1 MHRFKRLPEEGG
13 EEGRGTGKTR
23 RRLQAL
29 LAALLPVLFV
39 LFGWPAGALAQQ
51 VLVSNLGQAD
61 FATASPIASLLGVF
75 DHAQQFTTGSNSAGY
90 RLNSVEIEFG
100 RLDAGF
106 PFSVSIRTNASGS
119 PGTVVGTLANPSYT
133 AFTTDTVLKFTAAG
147 DGIAL
152 AASTSYF
159 LVLDVTG
166 DSGSNFA
173 TWRVTTSMS
182 EDSGG
187 ASGWS
192 IADLH
197 RFRQNVADAAWTNNL
212 VRSSLKLRINGS
224 AVTLPTVTIARVASP
239 VTEGA
244 AARFTVSR
252 TGATTAAL
260 AVQLSVSE
268 NSAGGRNFVAS
279 TNEGAKSVSIPM
291 GSASAVYSVAT
302 VGDAIDEPDG
312 AVTVTVASGSGYTV
326 GSPSTATVTVNDDDL
341 PVVTIVR
348 DASSVTEGTSASFTV
363 TRAGL
368 TTAALPVSLTVAD
381 AAGSD
386 FVASEGEGADTVTIA
401 AGQASVAYRVAT
413 VADNVDEPNGVVT
426 VTLTAGTGYTVG
438 TQGSAGV
445 TVNDDDVP
453 GVLINGSGS
462 DISASVGEN
471 GGSSTYAVQLATQ
484 PSHNVTLTV
493 SSATANAA
501 TVNKAGG
508 SAGGTQ
514 TLTFTP
520 SGAGAWNVA
529 QTITVTGYDNSRD
542 DANNQRSSV
551 ITHTAASSDTGYEG
565 ISGPRVTVTVIDDD
579 TPELTVSAQGGAVR
593 VNENA
598 AATIV
603 VTSSI
608 PVDGSIDHGQP
619 TVSAGGSV
627 SASATTIA
635 GGRAVNSYTVTA
647 TDNNQDEPDWSV
659 TTGIGAG
666 SGYTLGTP
674 SSITLT
680 VRDNDPTI
688 VSLAGGGTLF
698 EGETAAFTVTLGRAL
713 AADETID
720 VPLAVSGVNVS
731 VDDWNLALDSGQGL
745 NAGVSLA
752 GPNTATPQV
761 SFTNAGARTATL
773 LLTAAAGSG
782 GKTLRVELGPDGAG
796 ANGFD
801 RTSLATN
808 VGGGANPHPT
818 ARAFSLT
825 VTADAVIND
834 RDFVVF
840 SPRQG
845 AASGPVLPEGE
856 QRTLIVHRIAFT
868 PDRSG
873 LHIPNAW
880 GFRLCFTGTATP
892 GADYQVR
899 HSGGPA
905 RLDQEGCTRAN
916 NAADGTAVPA
926 GLDRVPFYVALLHD
940 DLDEAKESV
949 IATLSRTVNTGVSG
963 DGYSETRFTIEEP
976 PLIDKVRHYTTEIAR
991 GWDHV
996 LRWRRALHALSDGAE
1011 GEGPAMTAA
1020 EAQGY
1025 ADQDGTRWAPV
1036 VAALTN
1042 LEGAARSPQRSDSEA
1057 AEGNDSA
1064 ATACAATSADLV
1076 ETVRGYY
1083 ELNRNRADRGY
1094 GENWLRVLIA
1104 FRAETHATLMPYT
1117 AAEAR
1122 ASERKWPGWR
1132 PVREELERLEV
1143 CNDQPG
1149 VTVARDAPRIGWDR
1163 SEGLQEEAADADFNL
1178 KLTSTIALAA
1188 DLTVAYRLSGTA
1200 TCGTDYRIAGADC
1213 AAGTGRF
1220 VLPAGTAASAGVLF
1234 PITVVKDS
1242 DADHDETIILALE
1255 DGTHHD
1261 LGAHPIFTGTLV
1273 ESTGEAA
1280 FSLTG
1285 VPVVGGT
1292 LTVEKI
1298 ADDPDGNGTFSYE
1311 WQFRASSGETWNAAA
1326 AAARGCGSSAV
1337 CAPTHSDQS
1346 PTLGGGFRV
1355 MVSYTDGHKVA
1366 TTVATDPVGPMQSA
1380 DTLTVSIDDA
1390 KAAEGD
1396 AVVFTVRLSKPAP
1409 DSVTVVW
1416 QTRESGPA
1424 SARKGVD
1431 YEDRQRGETVFRKG
1445 QSEGPARVRT
1455 FADAHDD
1462 GGETFEM
1469 VITSASSAG
1478 RDRSFTILIAD
1489 GVAIGTITND
1499 DPLPAAYLAR
1509 FGRTVAEQA
1518 LDGIAG
1524 RLAAPRTPGM
1534 QGTLAGYAL
1543 GAAADP
1549 GPPFAPAAPDR
1560 PTLNDVVSGAFGPPP
1575 DPHAARALADIAR
1588 GFGGQVSSPESSFP
1602 GAWDTD
1608 SFGDPFGGFDDSP
1621 PGPSPTMTA
1630 QEALLGSRF
1639 ALTAP
1644 SDATGGSAAVWG
1656 RASQHRFDGA
1666 ERGDGTAITL
1676 DGAVTTGM
1684 LGADYAR
1691 GDWLVGLA
1699 LTHSTSEGDY
1709 ASVGEDRCSET
1720 DGERC
1725 DGAVRAGDGTV
1736 DASLTA
1742 AVPYASLKA
1751 SERLTLWGA
1760 AGVGTGEVT
1769 VRTAMDARYRA
1780 DTNWTMAA
1788 AGIRGDLLGAP
1799 RDGALESRSG
1809 ASGFALALTSD
1820 ALWART
1826 ASEKTR
1832 GLAASESDVTRVRF
1846 GLEGRWR
1853 IAMEDDGHLT
1863 PTLELGARHDGGDAE
1878 TGVGVE
1884 FGGGLAWSAPALG
1897 LSLDLSGRTLIAH
1910 EDDDLKDRG
1919 FSAAF
1924 AFDPAPETERGPSF
1938 SLRQDFGG
1946 QAEGGLDALF
1956 TSAPLAD
1963 RTASDAPARWTMEA
1977 AWGVPVL
1984 KGRFTGSP
1992 HAGLGLAPGA
2002 RDYRLGWRLT
2012 PQAATAPDLS
2022 LGVTATHRESDT
2034 TDPEHRVGVEAT
2046 IRW

>member
-1 MHRFKRLPEEGG
+1 M
-13 EEGRGTGKTR
+13 
-23 RRLQAL
+23 L
-29 LAALLPVLFV
+29 LF

-90 RLNSVEIEFG
+90 RLSSVEIEFG

-197 RFRQNVADAAWTNNL
+197 RLRQNVADAAWVNN
-212 VRSSLKLRINGS
+212 VARSTLKIRINGS
-224 AVTLPTVTIARVASP
+224 AVTLPTVTIARVATP

-252 TGATTAAL
+252 TGATAAAL

-268 NSAGGRNFVAS
+268 DSTGGRNFVVS
-279 TNEGAKSVSIPM
+279 TNEGAKSFSIPA

-326 GSPSTATVTVNDDDL
+326 GSPSSASVTVNDDDL
-341 PVVTIVR
+341 PVVTIAR

-368 TTAALPVSLTVAD
+368 TTAALTVSLTVAD
-381 AAGSD
+381 AAGSN
-386 FVASEGEGADTVTIA
+386 FVASEGEGADAVTIA

-413 VADNVDEPNGVVT
+413 VDDNVDEPNGVVT

-438 TQGSAGV
+438 AQGSVGV

-471 GGSSTYAVQLATQ
+471 GGRSTYTVQLATQ
-484 PSHNVTLTV
+484 PSHNVTVTV

-635 GGRAVNSYTVTA
+635 GGRVVNSYTVTA
-647 TDNNQDEPDWSV
+647 TDNNQDEPDWSI

-761 SFTNAGARTATL
+761 SFTGVGARTATL

-905 RLDQEGCTRAN
+905 RLDQEGCTRAH

-1025 ADQDGTRWAPV
+1025 ADQDGTRWVPV

-1042 LEGAARSPQRSDSEA
+1042 LEGAARSPQRSPSPPPVPAISISGGRAVTEGGDAVFTLAAVPAPAVDLPVTVTVSETGSFIA
-1057 AEGNDSA
+1057 SGELGTRTVTIGAGGTADFTVATDDDGTDEVDGSVTATLNEGDGYEVGQPSSQTA
-1064 ATACAATSADLV
+1064 DILDDDEPAVACAATSAGLV
-1076 ETVRGYY
+1076 AAVHGYY
-1083 ELNRNRADRGY
+1083 GLNRNRADRGY

-1104 FRAETHATLMPYT
+1104 FGAETHATLAPYT

-1122 ASERKWPGWR
+1122 AGERRWSGWR
-1132 PVREELERLEV
+1132 PVREELERLEA
-1143 CNDQPG
+1143 CK
-1149 VTVARDAPRIGWDR
+1149 DR
-1163 SEGLQEEAADADFNL
+1163 
-1178 KLTSTIALAA
+1178 
-1188 DLTVAYRLSGTA
+1188 V
-1200 TCGTDYRIAGADC
+1200 
-1213 AAGTGRF
+1213 
-1220 VLPAGTAASAGVLF
+1220 
-1234 PITVVKDS
+1234 
-1242 DADHDETIILALE
+1242 
-1255 DGTHHD
+1255 
-1261 LGAHPIFTGTLV
+1261 
-1273 ESTGEAA
+1273 
-1280 FSLTG
+1280 
-1285 VPVVGGT
+1285 
-1292 LTVEKI
+1292 
-1298 ADDPDGNGTFSYE
+1298 DDD
-1311 WQFRASSGETWNAAA
+1311 
-1326 AAARGCGSSAV
+1326 
-1337 CAPTHSDQS
+1337 
-1346 PTLGGGFRV
+1346 
-1355 MVSYTDGHKVA
+1355 
-1366 TTVATDPVGPMQSA
+1366 
-1380 DTLTVSIDDA
+1380 
-1390 KAAEGD
+1390 D
-1396 AVVFTVRLSKPAP
+1396 AVVARTLSISDAAGNEGETLKFIVTLSPPLPPGSTELVRVL
-1409 DSVTVVW
+1409 VE
-1416 QTRESGPA
+1416 TRESNPV
-1424 SARKGVD
+1424 SARENAD
-1431 YEDRQRGETVFRKG
+1431 YQHNSWWLRFQPG
-1445 QSEGPARVRT
+1445 QTEKSYWVHA
-1455 FADAHDD
+1455 FDDAHDD

-1469 VITSASSAG
+1469 VLRNAEGAT
-1478 RDRSFTILIAD
+1478 IAD
-1489 GVAIGTITND
+1489 AVGVGTITNA

-1518 LDGIAG
+1518 LDGIAA
-1524 RLAAPRTPGM
+1524 RLEAERTPGLE
-1534 QGTLAGYAL
+1534 GTLAGHAPIS
-1543 GAAADP
+1543 DP
-1549 GPPFAPAAPDR
+1549 PPATDDAPD
-1560 PTLNDVVSGAFGPPP
+1560 PFDPP
-1575 DPHAARALADIAR
+1575 DPLD
-1588 GFGGQVSSPESSFP
+1588 PL
-1602 GAWDTD
+1602 
-1608 SFGDPFGGFDDSP
+1608 DPFHR
-1621 PGPSPTMTA
+1621 PSPQSRSMSA
-1630 QEALLGSRF
+1630 REALLGSRF
-1639 ALTAP
+1639 TLTGEP
-1644 SDATGGSAAVWG
+1644 DAAGGTMAFWG
-1656 RASQHRFDGA
+1656 RASQAHFDGA
-1666 ERGDGTAITL
+1666 ERGEGTDIHL
-1676 DGAVTTGM
+1676 DGKVTTGL
-1684 LGADYAR
+1684 LGTDYAR

-1699 LTHSTSEGDY
+1699 LTQSTSEGSY
-1709 ASVGEDRCSET
+1709 AALGGGEASVL
-1720 DGERC
+1720 C
-1725 DGAVRAGDGTV
+1725 DGAVCAGNGDIE
-1736 DASLTA
+1736 ASLTA
-1742 AVPYASLKA
+1742 AVPYAALRA
-1751 SERLTLWGA
+1751 SERLDLWGA
-1760 AGVGTGEVT
+1760 AGIGAGEVT
-1769 VRTAMDARYRA
+1769 LKTRGARYRA
-1780 DTNWTMAA
+1780 DIDWTMAA
-1788 AGIRGDLLGAP
+1788 AGVRSDLLTPPAEGRGP
-1799 RDGALESRSG
+1799 
-1809 ASGFALALTSD
+1809 ALALTSD

-1826 ASEKTR
+1826 SSDRTR
-1832 GLAASESDVTRVRF
+1832 DLAASASDVTRLRV
-1846 GLEGRWR
+1846 GVEGSYRLSF
-1853 IAMEDDGHLT
+1853 DGNSHLT
-1863 PTLELGARHDGGDAE
+1863 PTLEAGARHDGGDAE
-1878 TGVGVE
+1878 TGFGVE
-1884 FGGGLAWSAPALG
+1884 LGGGIAWAHPRLG
-1897 LSLDLSGRTLIAH
+1897 LSLDLSGRTLLAH
-1910 EDDDLKDRG
+1910 EDDDLEDRG
-1919 FSAAF
+1919 ISAALT
-1924 AFDPAPETERGPSF
+1924 FDPDPATERGASF
-1938 SLRQDFGG
+1938 RLNQDFGG
-1946 QAEGGLDALF
+1946 RARGGLGALF
-1956 TSAPLAD
+1956 GSTPLEE
-1963 RTASDAPARWTMEA
+1963 RTAGEARSRWTMEA
-1977 AWGVPVL
+1977 AYGVPTL
-1984 KGRFTGSP
+1984 GGRFTASP
-1992 HAGLGLAPGA
+1992 HAGLGLAPDA
-2002 RDYRLGWRLT
+2002 RSYTLGWRFT
-2012 PQAATAPDLS
+2012 PQAATAPGLS
-2022 LGVTATHRESDT
+2022 FGVSATRRESDT
-2034 TDPEHRVGVEAT
+2034 ETPEHTVAVEAT
-2046 IRW
+2046 LRW

>member
-1 MHRFKRLPEEGG
+1 MRGLPRL
-13 EEGRGTGKTR
+13 
-23 RRLQAL
+23 AVL
-29 LAALLPVLFV
+29 LFLSS
-39 LFGWPAGALAQQ
+39 WPAGALAQQ

-119 PGTVVGTLANPSYT
+119 PGTVVGTLGNPAYT
-133 AFTTDTVLKFTAAG
+133 AFTTDRVLTFMAAG
-147 DGIAL
+147 AGIAL

-159 LVLDVTG
+159 VVLDVTG

-239 VTEGA
+239 VTEGS

-268 NSAGGRNFVAS
+268 DSTGGRNFVTS
-279 TNEGAKSVSIPM
+279 SNEGSKTFSIPS
-291 GSASAVYSVAT
+291 GSASSVYSVSTVDDAT
-302 VGDAIDEPDG
+302 DEPNG
-312 AVTVTVASGSGYTV
+312 VVTVTVAAGTGYTV
-326 GSPSTATVTVNDDDL
+326 GTSASATVTVNDDDL
-341 PVVTIVR
+341 PVVTIAR
-348 DASSVTEGTSASFTV
+348 GASQVTEGTAASFTV

-368 TTAALPVSLTVAD
+368 TTAALSVSLTLAD

-386 FVASEGEGADTVTIA
+386 FVASRDEGADTVTIA

-413 VADNVDEPNGVVT
+413 VDDNVDEPNGVVT

-438 TQGSAGV
+438 AQGSASV

-471 GGSSTYAVQLATQ
+471 GGSSTYTVQLATQ

-551 ITHTAASSDTGYEG
+551 ITHTAASSDAGYDG
-565 ISGPRVTVTVIDDD
+565 ISGPRVTVTVTDDD
-579 TPELTVSAQGGAVR
+579 TPELTVSAQNGMVG
-593 VNENA
+593 VNESA

-635 GGRAVNSYTVTA
+635 GGRVVNSYTVTA
-647 TDNNQDEPDWSV
+647 TDNNQDEPDWSI

-698 EGETAAFTVTLGRAL
+698 EGETAAFTVTLGRVL

-720 VPLAVSGVNVS
+720 VPLALSGVNV
-731 VDDWNLALDSGQGL
+731 VAGDWSLALDPGQGL
-745 NAGVSLA
+745 NAGVSL
-752 GPNTATPQV
+752 GGRSTATPQV
-761 SFTNAGARTATL
+761 TFTGAGARTATL

-796 ANGFD
+796 ANGFG
-801 RTSLATN
+801 RTGLATN
-808 VGGGANPHPT
+808 VGGGASPHPT

-825 VTADAVIND
+825 ITADAVVDD

-856 QRTLIVHRIAFT
+856 QRVLTVHRIAYT

-892 GADYQVR
+892 GADYHVR
-899 HSGGPA
+899 HGGGPA
-905 RLDQEGCTRAN
+905 RLDQDGCTRAN

-926 GLDRVPFYVALLHD
+926 ALDRVPFYIALLHD
-940 DLDEAKESV
+940 DLDEAQESV
-949 IATLSRTVNTGVSG
+949 IATLSRTFNTGVSG

-996 LRWRRALHALSDGAE
+996 LRWRRALHALSGGAE
-1011 GEGPAMTAA
+1011 GEGPAMAAA

-1025 ADQDGTRWAPV
+1025 ADQGWMRWVSVA
-1036 VAALTN
+1036 AALTA
-1042 LEGAARSPQRSDSEA
+1042 LEGAARSPQRSDAPPALPAISIAGGAAVTEGGDAAFTLRAVPAPATDLPITVTVSETGSFA
-1057 AEGNDSA
+1057 AAGEVGARTVTVGASGTADFAVATDDDGTDEADGSVTATLNAGDGYALGQPSA
-1064 ATACAATSADLV
+1064 QTVNILDDDEPAVACAATSASLV
-1076 ETVRGYY
+1076 AKVRGYY

-1104 FRAETHATLMPYT
+1104 FGAETHATLAPYT

-1122 ASERKWPGWR
+1122 MGERLWSGWR
-1132 PVREELERLEV
+1132 PVREELERLEA
-1143 CNDQPG
+1143 CNDLADEAAVG
-1149 VTVARDAPRIGWDR
+1149 RTLSISDAAG
-1163 SEGLQEEAADADFNL
+1163 SEGETL
-1178 KLTSTIALAA
+1178 KFTI
-1188 DLTVAYRLSGTA
+1188 TLSPP
-1200 TCGTDYRIAGADC
+1200 
-1213 AAGTGRF
+1213 
-1220 VLPAGTAASAGVLF
+1220 LPLGSAELVR
-1234 PITVVKDS
+1234 V
-1242 DADHDETIILALE
+1242 
-1255 DGTHHD
+1255 
-1261 LGAHPIFTGTLV
+1261 LV
-1273 ESTGEAA
+1273 E
-1280 FSLTG
+1280 
-1285 VPVVGGT
+1285 
-1292 LTVEKI
+1292 
-1298 ADDPDGNGTFSYE
+1298 
-1311 WQFRASSGETWNAAA
+1311 
-1326 AAARGCGSSAV
+1326 
-1337 CAPTHSDQS
+1337 
-1346 PTLGGGFRV
+1346 
-1355 MVSYTDGHKVA
+1355 
-1366 TTVATDPVGPMQSA
+1366 
-1380 DTLTVSIDDA
+1380 
-1390 KAAEGD
+1390 
-1396 AVVFTVRLSKPAP
+1396 
-1409 DSVTVVW
+1409 
-1416 QTRESGPA
+1416 TRESSPV
-1424 SARKGVD
+1424 SARENSD
-1431 YEDRQRGETVFRKG
+1431 YQHNRWWLTFSPG
-1445 QSEGPARVRT
+1445 QTEQSYWIHALD
-1455 FADAHDD
+1455 DAHDD

-1469 VITSASSAG
+1469 VLSRPVGAS
-1478 RDRSFTILIAD
+1478 IAD
-1489 GVAIGTITND
+1489 AVGVGTISNA

-1524 RLAAPRTPGM
+1524 RMQADRAPGM
-1534 QGTLAGYAL
+1534 QGSFAGLAL
-1543 GAAADP
+1543 GASAGSGRASGQPATGGADAAD
-1549 GPPFAPAAPDR
+1549 
-1560 PTLNDVVSGAFGPPP
+1560 NGA
-1575 DPHAARALADIAR
+1575 ALAVADMAR
-1588 GFGGQVSSPESSFP
+1588 SLGVGASMPMQPGGASGPFGDRFGAGSADSGFGASPLQSR
-1602 GAWDTD
+1602 AM
-1608 SFGDPFGGFDDSP
+1608 
-1621 PGPSPTMTA
+1621 TMR
-1630 QEALLGSRF
+1630 EVLLGSSF
-1639 ALTAP
+1639 SLTGQADG
-1644 SDATGGSAAVWG
+1644 SGGSLAFWG
-1656 RASQHRFDGA
+1656 RTAQGGFNGA
-1666 ERGDGTAITL
+1666 EGGNGTDISLDGT
-1676 DGAVTTGM
+1676 VTTGI

-1691 GDWLVGLA
+1691 GNWLVGLA
-1699 LTHSTSEGDY
+1699 LTRSSSTGSY
-1709 ASVGEDRCSET
+1709 AAIGGVDPCSEAAS
-1720 DGERC
+1720 EASC
-1725 DGAVRAGDGTV
+1725 VGAAPVGDGKVAAT
-1736 DASLTA
+1736 LPA
-1742 AVPYASLKA
+1742 AVPYAALRV
-1751 SERLTLWGA
+1751 SERLKLWGA
-1760 AGVGTGEVT
+1760 AGYGAGEVMLKT
-1769 VRTAMDARYRA
+1769 MGESHSAGTSWA
-1780 DTNWTMAA
+1780 MAA
-1788 AGIRGDLLGAP
+1788 TGMRGEVLRAPAGGPG
-1799 RDGALESRSG
+1799 
-1809 ASGFALALTSD
+1809 LAVTSD
-1820 ALWART
+1820 ALWVRT
-1826 ASEKTR
+1826 ASEEAR
-1832 GLAASESDVTRVRF
+1832 DFAASSSDVTRLRL
-1846 GLEGRWR
+1846 GLEGSWR
-1853 IAMEDDGHLT
+1853 IALENGGALT
-1863 PTLELGARHDGGDAE
+1863 PKLALGARHDGGDAE
-1878 TGVGVE
+1878 TGFGIE
-1884 FGGGLAWSAPALG
+1884 LGGGLAWSAPGLGLALDLEGRTLITHEDGAMRDRGFSASLAYDPAPDSALG
-1897 LSLDLSGRTLIAH
+1897 LSLA
-1910 EDDDLKDRG
+1910 
-1919 FSAAF
+1919 
-1924 AFDPAPETERGPSF
+1924 
-1938 SLRQDFGG
+1938 LRQELGG
-1946 QAEGGLDALF
+1946 ASSGGLSAL
-1956 TSAPLAD
+1956 LAD
-1963 RTASDAPARWTMEA
+1963 GPLSQGNPGLGGGGAHAARWAMEA
-1977 AWGVPVL
+1977 GFGLPIL
-1984 KGRFTGSP
+1984 GGRFVGTPHLGHSASGGS
-1992 HAGLGLAPGA
+1992 
-2002 RDYRLGWRLT
+2002 RDWSLGWRLT
-2012 PQAATAPDLS
+2012 PEAEPGAPDLS
-2022 LGVTATHRESDT
+2022 LGVLAMRREGGPAPADHGIQI
-2034 TDPEHRVGVEAT
+2034 EFAFQ
-2046 IRW
+2046 W